1 MAEPFVFV
9 IGCETQWNGV
19 TVVDLARDDFEVNGR
34 HYKATAPAGGA
45 IRGDFF
51 GFLSGTTTKLV
62 SIAANTLDPRVRAT
76 VTPELYPDR
85 LRGEVDLTPVYQSM
99 LMSSTDVL
107 RIVSQDGDAGT
118 REITIIV
125 NELSEAEAVGI
136 AAQLMPARR
145 MLRHRI
151 TRNDNG
157 GFGLVV
163 NTPLL
168 TSSFTYSPSLDY
180 LTATV
185 GGNGYVS
192 VKDLLP
198 PRGDGGGAYV
208 RVRFTGIGG
217 GTGDVYYVDPRTDD
231 NKVVASG
238 LESPLWSDP
247 IWLAREDRLAFRS
260 DPGLGGKQAAIE
272 FEVLPQTHRRI

>member
-107 RIVSQDGDAGT
+107 RIVSLDGDAGT

-168 TSSFTYSPSLDY
+168 TSSFTYSPSIDY

-208 RVRFTGIGG
+208 RVRVTGIGN
-217 GTGDVYYVDPRTDD
+217 GTADVFYVDPRTDD
-231 NKVVASG
+231 HKTVASG
-238 LESPLWSDP
+238 LVSPLWSEW

-260 DPGLGGKQAAIE
+260 DPGMNGKEAAIE
-272 FEVLPQTHRRI
+272 FEVVPQTYPRL